1 MNTKTLLAAYILILN
16 LLALLLFGIDKA
28 KAQRHAFRIPEAVL
42 FEVALLGGS
51 AGAILGMLLFRHK
64 TKQWRFRI
72 GLPFILVLQ
81 LLLVAIFV
89 WRAGVI
95 RFL

>member
-28 KAQRHAFRIPEAVL
+28 KARRHAFRIPEAVL

-51 AGAILGMLLFRHK
+51 AGAICMLLFRHK